1 MTDQPGVRLLPVP
14 PPLAASILVLLL
26 GACGGDGGT
35 PTSSVPTP
43 TPTPTPACPYAP
55 VPGPPALAARLV
67 VSGLRLPLDLK
78 SVPDDRERLYVVEQG
93 GRIRVVRNGQL
104 QATPFLDISD
114 RTDGTGERGLL
125 GLAFHPRFAEN
136 GRFFVNFTQA
146 VGGATVIAE
155 FHAPSRDTADA
166 GSRRVLL
173 VVPQPYANHNGG
185 GLAFGSDG
193 FLYVA
198 LGDGGSGGD
207 PRGNGQSLE
216 TPLGKILRI
225 DVDSATPYAVPADNP
240 FVSTP
245 GAVPEI
251 WAYGLRNPFRFSFER
266 ATGNLYI
273 GDVGQGAREEI
284 DVGLASR
291 GGGENYGWN
300 VTEGTA
306 CYDPPTGCDTTGIT
320 MPVLDYTHREG
331 CAVTGGY
338 VYEGCRMP
346 DLVGTY
352 FYGDFCSGF
361 VRSFRYVAGQV
372 TEKRD
377 WTSGLAGIDH
387 ITSFGTDADGEI
399 YVVDRDGEV
408 YRLEPAG

>member
-1 MTDQPGVRLLPVP
+1 MNHEPGVRLLPVP
-14 PPLAASILVLLL
+14 PTLAASILVLLL
-26 GACGGDGGT
+26 GGCGGDGGT

-43 TPTPTPACPYAP
+43 TPAPACPYAP
-55 VPGPPALAARLV
+55 VPGIPVLTAHRI
-67 VSGLRLPLDLK
+67 VSGLDLPLDLQ
-78 SVPDDRERLYVVEQG
+78 SVPDDHERLYVVEQG
-93 GRIRVVRNGQL
+93 GRIRVIRNGKL
-104 QATPFLDISD
+104 QAAPFLDISD
-114 RTDGTGERGLL
+114 RIQANGERGLL
-125 GLAFHPRFAEN
+125 GLAFHPQFAEN

-155 FHAPSRDTADA
+155 FRATSRDTADA
-166 GSRRVLL
+166 ASRRGLL

-185 GLAFGSDG
+185 GLAFGNDG

-225 DVDSATPYAVPADNP
+225 DVDSAAPYAVPASNP

-266 ATGNLYI
+266 STGTLYI

-284 DVGLASR
+284 DVGLASQ

-306 CYDPPTGCDTTGIT
+306 CYRPPTGCDATGIT
-320 MPVLDYTHREG
+320 MPVLDYTHADG

-352 FYGDFCSGF
+352 FYGDYCSGF
-361 VRSFRYVAGQV
+361 VRSFRYAAGQV
-372 TEKRD
+372 TQKRD